1 VLLALLLLIV
11 LPCDADE
18 GKFDEVVV
26 ALDADLTVL
35 VCLTM
40 TVAELLVGLGPLRT
54 QSSPA
59 AGAFLATAT
68 AVGSPLAA
76 SAAFRFL
83 LLLGGPIKVNP
94 QE

>member
-40 TVAELLVGLGPLRT
+40 TVAELLVL
-54 QSSPA
+54 
-59 AGAFLATAT
+59 LA
-68 AVGSPLAA
+68 SPLVS
-76 SAAFRFL
+76 SA
-83 LLLGGPIKVNP
+83 
-94 QE
+94 